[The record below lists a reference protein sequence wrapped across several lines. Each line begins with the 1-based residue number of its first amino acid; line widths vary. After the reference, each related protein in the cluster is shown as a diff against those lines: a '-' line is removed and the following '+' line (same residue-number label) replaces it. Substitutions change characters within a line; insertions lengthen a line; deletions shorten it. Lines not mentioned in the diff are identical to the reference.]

1 MEVSDAGWSLLEA
14 RTHASQINTDMVR
27 CCPTM
32 DLIAYVTAEERVD
45 IFRFG
50 GQRAFTL
57 QRKEPDLKV
66 TSICWKYNGTILRV
80 WINLPCSTNSPSR
93 AVSGGRMV

>member
-1 MEVSDAGWSLLEA
+1 MEISESGLSLLEA
-14 RTHASQINTDMVR
+14 RTHASQIKPDMVR

-32 DLIAYVTAEERVD
+32 DLIAYVTVDERVD

-57 QRKEPDLKV
+57 QRKEPDLRV
-66 TSICWKYNGTILRV
+66 SSICWKYNGTAL
-80 WINLPCSTNSPSR
+80 
-93 AVSGGRMV
+93 